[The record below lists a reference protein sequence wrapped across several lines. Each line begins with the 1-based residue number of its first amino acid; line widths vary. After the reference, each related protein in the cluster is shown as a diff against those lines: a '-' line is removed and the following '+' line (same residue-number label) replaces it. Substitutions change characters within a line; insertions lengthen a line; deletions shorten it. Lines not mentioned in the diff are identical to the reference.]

1 MEKQTKESKAKGP
14 KGKLI
19 SQRII
24 VLGGLFFI
32 IGRLTRNYSESS
44 QAYTLIYIG
53 LALVLAGNLYRL
65 YHFKAYK
72 RYNILTLTAIAISA
86 VIVLVIKNMQ

>member
-1 MEKQTKESKAKGP
+1 MEEQAKKSKMKGP

-24 VLGGLFFI
+24 GLGGWTFILGRMAKNANTPLFTT
-32 IGRLTRNYSESS
+32 LL
-44 QAYTLIYIG
+44 YTG
-53 LALVLAGNLYRL
+53 LGLVLAGNLYRL
-65 YHFKAYK
+65 YHFKTYK

>member
-24 VLGGLFFI
+24 VWGCWTFILGCMAKNTNTALFTTLLYTGL
-32 IGRLTRNYSESS
+32 G
-44 QAYTLIYIG
+44 
-53 LALVLAGNLYRL
+53 LVLAGNLYRL
-65 YHFKAYK
+65 YHFKVYK
-72 RYNILTLTAIAISA
+72 RYNILTVTAIAISA
-86 VIVLVIKNMQ
+86 VIVVVIKYMQ